1 MGLEVS
7 DNTLGYGAE
16 AAVRSAPDHWGRGVE
31 HRLALISSAF
41 PLPAKWDAVMHG
53 LDRSSNPSLPQR
65 AADGPGPVQSPATLF
80 LHLDGAR
87 TGTPMYTV
95 TADSHLDDILC

>member
-1 MGLEVS
+1 MS

-16 AAVRSAPDHWGRGVE
+16 AAVRSAPDHWGKGVE

-41 PLPAKWDAVMHG
+41 LLPAKWDAVMRG
-53 LDRSSNPSLPQR
+53 LDRSSNLSLPQR
-65 AADGPGPVQSPATLF
+65 AAYGPGPVQSPATLF

-87 TGTPMYTV
+87 ARTLMFTV
-95 TADSHLDDILC
+95 TTDSHLDDIWC